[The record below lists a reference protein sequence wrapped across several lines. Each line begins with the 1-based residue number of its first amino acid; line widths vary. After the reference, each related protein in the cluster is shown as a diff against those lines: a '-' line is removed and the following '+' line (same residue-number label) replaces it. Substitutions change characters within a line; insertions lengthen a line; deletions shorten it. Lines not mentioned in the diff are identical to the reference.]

1 MEKLKQKLKFK
12 SILHKMMASFAVI
25 ILLMLVIIASTLYSV
40 FETNQATDA
49 IIQERLPEI
58 IQVNEMNTNFN
69 ERLQAVYDYIITEND
84 RKYIETERRLDQ
96 ASESV
101 GLNEAEEYTE
111 ILDLSNE
118 WKQEINTNV
127 IQEVQNGNVSA
138 AEENLKNIASLT
150 KRVTNVYQNRILE
163 IGQEITNYG
172 LILEQTQRMTI
183 TVIIILGIVATVLA
197 AIIGYYTT
205 QSITNPVRRMKEK
218 LGQISNSDFSS
229 KPLEI
234 ETEDELGGLGQALN
248 ITQQNLIYLIE
259 NVQNVS
265 SSLTNSSQELYTT
278 SHDVQ
283 KDTTQ
288 IAATMQEL
296 ASGSELQATTASG
309 LATNMDS
316 FTEMMQETKLYGLEI
331 SSSSEE
337 IVYKAQKS
345 NELMKESSK
354 QMGEINLTV
363 EQAVQQM
370 DKLNSQTNKISNLA
384 DLIHNI
390 AKQTNLLALN
400 ASIEAARAGEH
411 GLGFAVVAEEV
422 RKLSEGVDNSVNE
435 ITTYIEEVQ
444 EYANLVTES
453 LASVSQDV
461 ASGTNQIHVTDKTLE
476 EIMFLINTLQNKN
489 DQMVNNLNN
498 ITNKSIDMDA
508 SIDEI
513 ASISQESA
521 AGVEETTA
529 SVEQIYSS
537 MLEVGK
543 QSEGLVDVTDQLD
556 QLIGNVKL

>member
-1 MEKLKQKLKFK
+1 
-12 SILHKMMASFAVI
+12 MMASFAVI

-96 ASESV
+96 ASEAV
-101 GLNEAEEYTE
+101 GLNDAEEYTE
-111 ILDLSNE
+111 LQDLSNE

-127 IQEVQNGNVSA
+127 IQEVQNGNVLS
-138 AEENLKNIASLT
+138 AEENLNNLASLT
-150 KRVTNVYQNRILE
+150 KRVTNLYQNRILE
-163 IGQEITNYG
+163 IGQDITNYG

-229 KPLEI
+229 EPLEI

-248 ITQQNLIYLIE
+248 RTQQNLIYLIK
-259 NVQNVS
+259 NVQKVS
-265 SSLTNSSQELYTT
+265 SSLINSSKELYTT

-288 IAATMQEL
+288 IASTMHEL

-309 LATNMDS
+309 LAINMDS
-316 FTEMMQETKLYGLEI
+316 FSHMMQETKVYGLEI

-529 SVEQIYSS
+529 AVEQINSS